1 MAGQCLTGVAK
12 ENVLIQAGDCTVAL
26 LPQFGGKIASI
37 CVKNRELLHAPLTEI
52 VPRTRTMA
60 FDEGDASG
68 WDECLPSVAAC
79 SVKTNTGVVQV
90 PDHGDLWRVEWDA
103 TGNRE
108 QGIATPTSTNRS
120 LGAPTGNS
128 EQDNH
133 AGAEFG
139 RSKSIT
145 LRGEC
150 FSLPLA
156 LDRTL
161 ALTESAKGWHLL
173 VNYMLTNTGKI
184 PAPWSWAAHPLWAVD
199 AGDIVELPESITALR
214 VEGSGGGRLGVAG
227 HQVAWPVA
235 KRAKGGLADL
245 SVAQNRRSRIADKLF
260 AGPLAANENWCAL
273 LRPQAGLRI
282 RFGFDVSAA
291 PYLGLWLCYGGWP
304 ERRGAKQ
311 MCVAMEP
318 STAPVDSLAKTGEW
332 SRVLGVGEHTSWQM
346 RVNIEIV

>member
-1 MAGQCLTGVAK
+1 MAGQCLTRVAK

-52 VPRTRTMA
+52 APRTRTMA

-79 SVKTNTGVVQV
+79 TVKTNTGVAEI

-103 TGNRE
+103 AGNREHGTGNR
-108 QGIATPTSTNRS
+108 A
-120 LGAPTGNS
+120 
-128 EQDNH
+128 QDNH
-133 AGAEFG
+133 AGAEIG

-161 ALTESAKGWHLL
+161 TLTESAKGWHLL

-199 AGDIVELPESITALR
+199 AGDIIELPESITALR

-227 HQVAWPVA
+227 DQVAWPVA

-245 SVAQNRRSRIADKLF
+245 SVAQSRRSRFADKLF
-260 AGPLAANENWCAL
+260 AGPLAADENWCAL

-282 RFGFDVSAA
+282 RFSFDTATM

-332 SRVLGVGEHTSWQM
+332 SRVLGAGEHISWQM
-346 RVNIEIV
+346 RVDIEIV

>member
-1 MAGQCLTGVAK
+1 MFDAVGLTGVAK
-12 ENVLIQAGDCTVAL
+12 ENVLIQSGDCTVAL

-37 CVKNRELLHAPLTEI
+37 CVKNRELLHAPLAE
-52 VPRTRTMA
+52 VAPRTRTMA
-60 FDEGDASG
+60 FDAGDASG

-79 SVKTNTGVVQV
+79 AVKTNSGVVEI

-103 TGNRE
+103 AGNR
-108 QGIATPTSTNRS
+108 
-120 LGAPTGNS
+120 

-133 AGAEFG
+133 AGAETG
-139 RSKSIT
+139 RSNSIT

-161 ALTESAKGWHLL
+161 TLTESGKGWQLL
-173 VNYMLTNTGKI
+173 VDYRLTNAGRI

-199 AGDIVELPESITALR
+199 AGDNVELPESITSLR
-214 VEGSGGGRLGVAG
+214 VEGSGGGRLGANGDRVG
-227 HQVAWPVA
+227 WPIA
-235 KRAKGGLADL
+235 KRAKGAQADL
-245 SVAQNRRSRIADKLF
+245 RVVQSRRSRIADKLF

-273 LRPQAGLRI
+273 LRPKAGVRI
-282 RFGFDVSAA
+282 RFSFDVDDA

-318 STAPVDSLAKTGEW
+318 STAPVDSLARTGEW
-332 SRVLGVGEHTSWQM
+332 SRVLKPSESTSWKM
-346 RVNIEIV
+346 SVAIEIV

>member
-1 MAGQCLTGVAK
+1 MFDAVGLTGVAK
-12 ENVLIQAGDCTVAL
+12 ENVLIQSGDCTVAL

-37 CVKNRELLHAPLTEI
+37 CVKNRELLHAPLAEV

-60 FDEGDASG
+60 FDAGDASG

-79 SVKTNTGVVQV
+79 AVKTNSGVAEI

-103 TGNRE
+103 VGDRE
-108 QGIATPTSTNRS
+108 QV
-120 LGAPTGNS
+120 
-128 EQDNH
+128 NH
-133 AGAEFG
+133 AGAETG
-139 RSKSIT
+139 RSNSIK

-156 LDRTL
+156 LVRTL
-161 ALTESAKGWHLL
+161 TLTESGKGWQLL
-173 VNYMLTNTGKI
+173 VDYRLTNTGRI

-199 AGDIVELPESITALR
+199 AGDIVELPESITSLR
-214 VEGSGGGRLGVAG
+214 VEGSGGGRLGANGDRVG
-227 HQVAWPVA
+227 WPIA
-235 KRAKGGLADL
+235 KRAKGAQADL
-245 SVAQNRRSRIADKLF
+245 RVVQSRRSRIADKLF

-273 LRPQAGLRI
+273 LRPKAGVRI
-282 RFGFDVSAA
+282 RFSFDVDDA

-318 STAPVDSLAKTGEW
+318 STAPVDSLARTGEW
-332 SRVLGVGEHTSWQM
+332 SRVLKPGESTSWKM
-346 RVNIEIV
+346 SVAIEIV

>member
-1 MAGQCLTGVAK
+1 MFDEVGLTGVAK
-12 ENVLIQAGDCTVAL
+12 ENVLIQSGDCTVAL

-37 CVKNRELLHAPLTEI
+37 CVKNRELLHAPLAE
-52 VPRTRTMA
+52 VAPRTRTMA
-60 FDEGDASG
+60 FDAGDASG

-79 SVKTNTGVVQV
+79 AVKTNSGVAEI

-103 TGNRE
+103 AGNK
-108 QGIATPTSTNRS
+108 A
-120 LGAPTGNS
+120 
-128 EQDNH
+128 QDNH
-133 AGAEFG
+133 AGAENG
-139 RSKSIT
+139 RSNSIT

-161 ALTESAKGWHLL
+161 TLTESGKGWQLL
-173 VNYMLTNTGKI
+173 VDYRLTNAGRI

-199 AGDIVELPESITALR
+199 AGDIVELPESITSLR
-214 VEGSGGGRLGVAG
+214 VEGSGGGRLGANGDRVG
-227 HQVAWPVA
+227 WPIA
-235 KRAKGGLADL
+235 KRAKGAQADL
-245 SVAQNRRSRIADKLF
+245 RVVQSRRSRIADKLF

-273 LRPQAGLRI
+273 LRPKAGVRI
-282 RFGFDVSAA
+282 RFSFDVDDA

-318 STAPVDSLAKTGEW
+318 STAPVDSLARTGEW
-332 SRVLGVGEHTSWQM
+332 SRALKPGESTSWKM
-346 RVNIEIV
+346 SVAIEIV